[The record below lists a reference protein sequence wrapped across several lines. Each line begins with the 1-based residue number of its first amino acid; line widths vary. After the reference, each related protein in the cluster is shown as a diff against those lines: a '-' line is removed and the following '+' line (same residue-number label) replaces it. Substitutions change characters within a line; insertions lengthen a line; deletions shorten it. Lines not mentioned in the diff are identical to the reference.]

1 MIFKKPQ
8 ILYAPMLSSFGGGS
22 ARGFNPGGG
31 GGGVDFTSFTFT
43 DAKTY
48 GRLGPTLSQAL
59 SVYDTATYTWLSD
72 TSFYD
77 VTSSGIQTFVVPASG
92 TYKFTARAAVNNA
105 KSFNTS
111 NVAGTTQTVV
121 GQMSLSEGDKLWI
134 AVGQNAGSSDSRQT
148 YTSSTFGAF
157 FSGLAQ
163 SVRSNMTACGPG
175 ATFVGK
181 GSSLSNTS
189 VVIVS
194 GAPGGRGGEAVND
207 NLSILNANQGE
218 AGNRGNLGYGGT
230 NGSGG
235 QTTIGNTYG
244 GGGGGGF
251 LSSGTVVTGYGEPG
265 DGFRQGASGAV
276 IAANGS
282 TCGGFGGG
290 GSGQDN
296 DEPAGGGGYSGG
308 GGGGYSGSG
317 GIVGSPRT
325 GGGGGSH
332 YSNLSNTSI
341 TAYTPSGT
349 EPEQGFLTLEKL

>member
-31 GGGVDFTSFTFT
+31 GGFVFTSFTFT

-48 GRLGPTLSQAL
+48 GRLGPTRTQAL
-59 SVYDTATYTWLSD
+59 SVYDTSTYGWLND
-72 TSFYD
+72 TSVYD
-77 VTSSGIQTFVVPASG
+77 VTSSGIQTFVVPESA
-92 TYKFTARAAVNNA
+92 TYRFTARGAVNNA
-105 KSFNTS
+105 KSFNSS

-121 GQMSLSEGDKLWI
+121 GEMSLSAGDKLWI
-134 AVGQNAGSSDSRQT
+134 AVGQNSGSSDSRQT
-148 YTSSTFGAF
+148 YTSSTFGGF
-157 FSGLAQ
+157 FASLPQ
-163 SVRSNMTACGPG
+163 STRGHMTACGPG
-175 ATFVGK
+175 GTFVGK

-218 AGNRGNLGYGGT
+218 DGNRGNLGYGGA
-230 NGSGG
+230 NGYGG
-235 QTTIGNTYG
+235 QTTISSTYG

-251 LSSGTVVTGYGEPG
+251 LTSGTGITGYGEPG
-265 DGFRQGASGAV
+265 DGFRQGASGGV
-276 IAANGS
+276 VSQNGIA
-282 TCGGFGGG
+282 CGGFGGG
-290 GSGQDN
+290 GSGYDG

-308 GGGGYSGSG
+308 GGGGYDGNG
-317 GIVGSPRT
+317 GIVTSPRT

-332 YSNLSNTSI
+332 RSNLGNASI